1 MQTRFALFLL
11 TAAAFAVPTFAA
23 PVPTAPAA
31 PASPAA
37 PAKAADGDAVS
48 PAQSTVAAKTAF
60 GTVPAADKTVTA
72 ALDAKALAEALKE
85 VGHTGAFQGTV
96 SAVYSP
102 EDNDVTVLDFAPHF
116 HDAVTAAAKPDAYA
130 KLPDLKSLVGKHV
143 LISGT
148 WSKTARGVAQI
159 ALTKSRSSSKPRQPL
174 PPPRPRTQQ
183 ETGGFSLL
191 RLLR

>member
-11 TAAAFAVPTFAA
+11 TAAALAAPTFAA
-23 PVPTAPAA
+23 PVPPAPAA

-37 PAKAADGDAVS
+37 PAKAADGDPVL

-60 GTVPAADKTVTA
+60 GTVPATDKTVTT
-72 ALDAKALAEALKE
+72 ALDAKALADALKQ
-85 VGHTGAFQGTV
+85 VGKPGAFQGTV
-96 SAVYSP
+96 STVYSP
-102 EDNDVTVLDFAPHF
+102 EDHDVTVLDFAPHYK
-116 HDAVTAAAKPDAYA
+116 DAVTAAAKPDAYA

-159 ALTKSRSSSKPRQPL
+159 ELT
-174 PPPRPRTQQ
+174 RPDQIKIIQ
-183 ETGGFSLL
+183 
-191 RLLR
+191 